1 MPLSGAAP
9 RAAHA
14 RAEAELAYARERL
27 REVLSGVVLEV
38 ERAAGG
44 LASAY
49 QRVAAAR
56 LARQLGEE
64 NLANQR
70 KRYEVGMVT
79 TTDVLDFQEKLAR
92 ALAAEVEA
100 VSDHA
105 GAIAALSLSEGRLLE
120 QYGVT
125 VEVEGDPGLPWWA
138 KF

>member
-1 MPLSGAAP
+1 
-9 RAAHA
+9 
-14 RAEAELAYARERL
+14 
-27 REVLSGVVLEV
+27 
-38 ERAAGG
+38 
-44 LASAY
+44 
-49 QRVAAAR
+49 
-56 LARQLGEE
+56 
-64 NLANQR
+64 
-70 KRYEVGMVT
+70 MVT

-105 GAIAALSLSEGRLLE
+105 GAIAALALSEGRLLE